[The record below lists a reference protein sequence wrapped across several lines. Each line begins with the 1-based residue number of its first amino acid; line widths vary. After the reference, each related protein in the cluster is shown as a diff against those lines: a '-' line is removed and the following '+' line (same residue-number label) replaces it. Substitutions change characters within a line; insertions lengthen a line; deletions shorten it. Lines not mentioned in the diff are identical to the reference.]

1 METSKLYPSYTI
13 CVTQALSSSPHP
25 LTIDDLLAQVERQRP
40 LGKGARDA
48 IYRAVRELYQA
59 VPVASSQIGWLSH
72 LLQGSS
78 FRHPLTAAESRRGF
92 LLLDELEH
100 AVFFPQ
106 FFQRQKTELRQ
117 VVVELMGG
125 QTLHAEAAVERNQW
139 TLRLG
144 LPFAEW
150 IDAQGGQSQDDILIL
165 VEDAVKG
172 HYRFRLQPHESR
184 DEGAIHQQNQQL
196 ALAAETLMSHFR
208 RTDKV
213 IPVWELAALLVG
225 RELYHSPIPPD
236 ELHSVLHEYSA
247 LRLTD
252 DGAGYFLDRQVP
264 AKDEPVAQKKNK
276 AYQPPSLGNKKP
288 GLPSSRPGFFADSTG
303 KNVPPDDDDDG
314 ELCDDYAAYL
324 EAFRLSELPGPPL
337 LHGEY
342 HLLEAELELLLA
354 LEDEFGQLLPEQN
367 DRMESLANRLLID
380 LDSLEFD
387 DDEEDGGDDG
397 FVFWKN

>member
-276 AYQPPSLGNKKP
+276 AYQPPPLATRNQVSPRPDPVFLQT
-288 GLPSSRPGFFADSTG
+288 RPGKTSPPMTTTTASFVKTMQPISKPFGSLNCQAPPFSTANTICSKPNWSCCWHSRMSSDSCSPNRTTG
-303 KNVPPDDDDDG
+303 W
-314 ELCDDYAAYL
+314 
-324 EAFRLSELPGPPL
+324 
-337 LHGEY
+337 
-342 HLLEAELELLLA
+342 
-354 LEDEFGQLLPEQN
+354 
-367 DRMESLANRLLID
+367 NRSPIAC
-380 LDSLEFD
+380 
-387 DDEEDGGDDG
+387 
-397 FVFWKN
+397 